1 MEVISSQISIPLDIA
16 EQIYGIVYI
25 APYLD
30 KINECLLV
38 LILFLSLSSR
48 LFC

>member
-1 MEVISSQISIPLDIA
+1 MEVISSQISVPLDIA

-30 KINECLLV
+30 KINEALLV
-38 LILFLSLSSR
+38 
-48 LFC
+48 